1 MDSNVETFIV
11 AQMQAAVLILDD
23 IEDRSLVRR
32 GKACWYRSKDVGL
45 MAINDGL
52 MLENSVYYLIQKY
65 FKKKECYVNL
75 LETIHTVSKNMY
87 T

>member
-11 AQMQAAVLILDD
+11 AQMQAAALILDD

-32 GKACWYRSKDVGL
+32 GKACWYRRRKDVGL

-52 MLENSVYYLIQKY
+52 MLEHSVYYLIEKY
-65 FKKKECYVNL
+65 FKKKECYPTL
-75 LETIHTVSKNMY
+75 TY
-87 T
+87 

>member
-1 MDSNVETFIV
+1 VDNNVETFIV
-11 AQMQAAVLILDD
+11 AQMQAAGLILDD
-23 IEDRSLVRR
+23 IEDRSLIRR
-32 GKACWYRSKDVGL
+32 GKACWYRRKDVGL

-65 FKKKECYVNL
+65 LKKKDCYVNV
-75 LETIHTVSKNMY
+75 LETVHTVSKNIY